1 MHMLASKHDMKH
13 LLITTIAA
21 VVLVVTGLAGP
32 IHDAVMNGNI
42 DEVQWQ
48 LDAGVDVNEESS
60 KGLTPLHY
68 AASAGHNDIVE
79 LLIERGAN
87 VNATDSGKGATPLDY
102 AHWRDHE
109 EVIETLNAHNAQRE
123 HEKGGKGIGQ
133 SSLIHDA
140 ALDGDIDE
148 VQRQL
153 DAGVD
158 PNLKSSK
165 GATPLFYAV
174 YGGHLEIVELL
185 ITRGADVNALYLNG
199 NSVLD
204 QAHDYDDQEMVE
216 LLEAHGAEVA
226 DKVSGKGEGK
236 GKSAFLSITILGD
249 GDIIVEFDSGILQ
262 TANSINGPW
271 EDVDEVSPVTW
282 IADQFSKFARLKF
295 SK

>member
-1 MHMLASKHDMKH
+1 
-13 LLITTIAA
+13 

-60 KGLTPLHY
+60 NGLTPLHY

-185 ITRGADVNALYLNG
+185 ITRGADVNAVYLN

-204 QAHDYDDQEMVE
+204 QAHSYDDQEMVE

-226 DKVSGKGEGK
+226 DKVSG
-236 GKSAFLSITILGD
+236 
-249 GDIIVEFDSGILQ
+249 
-262 TANSINGPW
+262 
-271 EDVDEVSPVTW
+271 
-282 IADQFSKFARLKF
+282 
-295 SK
+295 

>member
-1 MHMLASKHDMKH
+1 MKH
-13 LLITTIAA
+13 TVITAICAALLVGATFAD
-21 VVLVVTGLAGP
+21 P
-32 IHDAVMNGNI
+32 IHDAALDGDF
-42 DEVQWQ
+42 DEVQRQ

-60 KGLTPLHY
+60 TGLTPLHY
-68 AASAGHNDIVE
+68 AASSGHNDIVE

-133 SSLIHDA
+133 SSVIHDA

-174 YGGHLEIVELL
+174 YGGHLKIVELL
-185 ITRGADVNALYLNG
+185 ITRGADVNAVYLN

-204 QAHDYDDQEMVE
+204 QAHSYDDQEIVE

-226 DKVSGKGEGK
+226 GKDSGKGDGK
-236 GKSAFLSITILGD
+236 GKSAFLSITNFGD
-249 GDIIVEFDSGILQ
+249 GDIIVEFEFGILQ

-282 IADQFSKFARLKF
+282 TADQFSKFARLKF

>member
-1 MHMLASKHDMKH
+1 
-13 LLITTIAA
+13 
-21 VVLVVTGLAGP
+21 
-32 IHDAVMNGNI
+32 MNGNI
-42 DEVQWQ
+42 DEVQLQ
-48 LDAGVDVNEESS
+48 LDAGADANEENSIGYS
-60 KGLTPLHY
+60 PLHY
-68 AASAGHNDIVE
+68 AAGVGRIDIVE
-79 LLIERGAN
+79 LLIEHGAN
-87 VNATDSGKGATPLDY
+87 INATDSSNKGATPLDY

-185 ITRGADVNALYLNG
+185 ITRGADVNAVYLN

-204 QAHDYDDQEMVE
+204 QAHSYDDQEMVE

-226 DKVSGKGEGK
+226 DKVSGKGDGK
-236 GKSAFLSITILGD
+236 GKSAFLSITNLGD
-249 GDIIVEFDSGILQ
+249 GDIIVEFDYGILQ

-282 IADQFSKFARLKF
+282 TTDQFAKFARLKF

>member
-1 MHMLASKHDMKH
+1 MKH
-13 LLITTIAA
+13 IILTTIAA

>member
-1 MHMLASKHDMKH
+1 MKNF
-13 LLITTIAA
+13 LLTTIAA
-21 VVLVVTGLAGP
+21 VLLVVTGLAGP
-32 IHDAVMNGNI
+32 IHDAVKNGNI

-48 LDAGVDVNEESS
+48 LDAGVDVNEENSN
-60 KGLTPLHY
+60 GLTPLHY

-87 VNATDSGKGATPLDY
+87 VNATDSGKGGTPLDY
-102 AHWRDHE
+102 AYWGDQE

-185 ITRGADVNALYLNG
+185 ITRGADVNAVYLN

-204 QAHDYDDQEMVE
+204 QAHSYDDKEIVE
-216 LLEAHGAEVA
+216 LLEVHGAEVA
-226 DKVSGKGEGK
+226 DKVSGKVDGK
-236 GKSAFLSITILGD
+236 GKSAFLSITNFDD
-249 GDIIVEFDSGILQ
+249 GDIIVEFDFGILQ

-271 EDVDEVSPVTW
+271 EDVDEVSPVIWT
-282 IADQFSKFARLKF
+282 ADQFSKFARLKF

>member
-1 MHMLASKHDMKH
+1 M
-13 LLITTIAA
+13 LITTIAA
-21 VVLVVTGLAGP
+21 VLLVGTGLAGP

-48 LDAGVDVNEESS
+48 LDAGIDVNEESS

-102 AHWRDHE
+102 AHWGDHE

-185 ITRGADVNALYLNG
+185 ITRGADVNAVYLNG

-204 QAHDYDDQEMVE
+204 QAHNYDDQEMVE

-295 SK
+295 TK

>member
-1 MHMLASKHDMKH
+1 MK
-13 LLITTIAA
+13 LLLTTIAA

-32 IHDAVMNGNI
+32 IHDAIMNGNI

>member
-1 MHMLASKHDMKH
+1 MKH
-13 LLITTIAA
+13 ILITIAA
-21 VVLVVTGLAGP
+21 LVLVSTGLAWP

-48 LDAGVDVNEESS
+48 LDAGADPNLKNS
-60 KGLTPLHY
+60 KGATPLHY

-87 VNATDSGKGATPLDY
+87 VNATDSGKGGTPLDY
-102 AHWRDHE
+102 ACWGDQE
-109 EVIETLNAHNAQRE
+109 EVIETLNAHNAQRQ

-133 SSLIHDA
+133 SHLIHDA

-158 PNLKSSK
+158 PNLKSFK

-174 YGGHLEIVELL
+174 YGGHLEVVELL
-185 ITRGADVNALYLNG
+185 ITRGADVNTMHLN

-204 QAHDYDDQEMVE
+204 QAHSYNDQEIVK
-216 LLEAHGAEVA
+216 LLEVHGAEVA
-226 DKVSGKGEGK
+226 NKVSGKGDAK
-236 GKSAFLSITILGD
+236 GKSAFLSITSFGD

-282 IADQFSKFARLKF
+282 TANQSFKFARLKL

>member
-1 MHMLASKHDMKH
+1 MKNF
-13 LLITTIAA
+13 LLTTIAA
-21 VVLVVTGLAGP
+21 VLLVVTGLAGP
-32 IHDAVMNGNI
+32 IHDAVKNGNI

-48 LDAGVDVNEESS
+48 LDAGVDVNEENSN
-60 KGLTPLHY
+60 GLTPLHY

-87 VNATDSGKGATPLDY
+87 VNATDSGKGGTPLDY
-102 AHWRDHE
+102 AHWGDQE

-185 ITRGADVNALYLNG
+185 ITRGADVNAVYLN

-204 QAHDYDDQEMVE
+204 QAHSYDDKEIVE
-216 LLEAHGAEVA
+216 LLEVHGAEVA
-226 DKVSGKGEGK
+226 DKVSGKGDGK
-236 GKSAFLSITILGD
+236 GKSAFLSITNFDD
-249 GDIIVEFDSGILQ
+249 GDIIVEFDFGILQ

-271 EDVDEVSPVTW
+271 EDVDEVSPVIWT
-282 IADQFSKFARLKF
+282 ADQFSKFARLKF

>member
-1 MHMLASKHDMKH
+1 MKH
-13 LLITTIAA
+13 LLLTTIAA

-102 AHWRDHE
+102 AHWGDHE

-185 ITRGADVNALYLNG
+185 ITRGADVNAVYLN

-204 QAHDYDDQEMVE
+204 QAHSYDDQEMVE

-226 DKVSGKGEGK
+226 DKVSGKGDNK
-236 GKSAFLSITILGD
+236 GKASIEITNTGD
-249 GDIIVEFDSGILQ
+249 GSVMLEFKAGCVLQ
-262 TANSINGPW
+262 AANSINGPW

-282 IADQFSKFARLKF
+282 TTDQFAKFARLKF

>member
-1 MHMLASKHDMKH
+1 MKH
-13 LLITTIAA
+13 TVITAICAALLVGAA
-21 VVLVVTGLAGP
+21 FADP
-32 IHDAVMNGNI
+32 IHDAALDGDF
-42 DEVQWQ
+42 DEVQRQ

-60 KGLTPLHY
+60 TGLTPLHY
-68 AASAGHNDIVE
+68 AASSGHNDIVE

-123 HEKGGKGIGQ
+123 HEKGGKGIGH
-133 SSLIHDA
+133 SSVIHDA

-174 YGGHLEIVELL
+174 YEGHLEIVELL
-185 ITRGADVNALYLNG
+185 ITRGADVNAVYLN

-204 QAHDYDDQEMVE
+204 QAHSYDDQEIVE
-216 LLEAHGAEVA
+216 LLEVHGAEVA
-226 DKVSGKGEGK
+226 DKVSGKGDGK
-236 GKSAFLSITILGD
+236 GKSAFLSITNFGD
-249 GDIIVEFDSGILQ
+249 GDIIVEFDFGILQ

-282 IADQFSKFARLKF
+282 TADQFSKFARLKF

>member
-1 MHMLASKHDMKH
+1 
-13 LLITTIAA
+13 
-21 VVLVVTGLAGP
+21 
-32 IHDAVMNGNI
+32 
-42 DEVQWQ
+42 
-48 LDAGVDVNEESS
+48 
-60 KGLTPLHY
+60 
-68 AASAGHNDIVE
+68 
-79 LLIERGAN
+79 
-87 VNATDSGKGATPLDY
+87 
-102 AHWRDHE
+102 
-109 EVIETLNAHNAQRE
+109 
-123 HEKGGKGIGQ
+123 
-133 SSLIHDA
+133 
-140 ALDGDIDE
+140 

-174 YGGHLEIVELL
+174 YGGYLEIVELL
-185 ITRGADVNALYLNG
+185 IARGADVNAVNLNG

-204 QAHDYDDQEMVE
+204 QAHNYDDQEMVE

-226 DKVSGKGEGK
+226 DKVSGKGDGK
-236 GKSAFLSITILGD
+236 GKSAFLSITNFGD

-282 IADQFSKFARLKF
+282 TADKFSKFARLKF

>member
-1 MHMLASKHDMKH
+1 MKH
-13 LLITTIAA
+13 LLLTTIAA

-32 IHDAVMNGNI
+32 IHDAVMNGDI

-60 KGLTPLHY
+60 NGLTTLHY

-87 VNATDSGKGATPLDY
+87 VNATDSGKGGTPLDY
-102 AHWRDHE
+102 AHWGDQE

-165 GATPLFYAV
+165 GAAPLFYAV

-185 ITRGADVNALYLNG
+185 ITRGADVNAVYLN

-204 QAHDYDDQEMVE
+204 QAHSYDDQEIVE
-216 LLEAHGAEVA
+216 LLEVHGAEVA
-226 DKVSGKGEGK
+226 DKVSGKGDWK
-236 GKSAFLSITILGD
+236 GKSAFLSITNFGD
-249 GDIIVEFDSGILQ
+249 GDIIVEFDFGILQ

-271 EDVDEVSPVTW
+271 KDVDEVSPVTW
-282 IADQFSKFARLKF
+282 TADQFSKFARLKF

>member
-1 MHMLASKHDMKH
+1 MKQ

-21 VVLVVTGLAGP
+21 VVLVATGLAGP

-48 LDAGVDVNEESS
+48 LDAGIDPNLKNS
-60 KGLTPLHY
+60 KGATPLHY
-68 AASAGHNDIVE
+68 AASEGHNDIVE

-87 VNATDSGKGATPLDY
+87 VNATDRGKGGTPLDY
-102 AHWRDHE
+102 AYWGDQE
-109 EVIETLNAHNAQRE
+109 EVIETLNEHNAQRE

-185 ITRGADVNALYLNG
+185 ITRGADVNAAYLN

-204 QAHDYDDQEMVE
+204 QAHSYDDQEIVE
-216 LLEAHGAEVA
+216 LLELHGAEVA
-226 DKVSGKGEGK
+226 DKVSGKGDGK
-236 GKSAFLSITILGD
+236 GKSAFLSITNFGD

-282 IADQFSKFARLKF
+282 TADQFSKFARLKF

>member
-1 MHMLASKHDMKH
+1 MKH
-13 LLITTIAA
+13 LLLTTIAA

-32 IHDAVMNGNI
+32 IHDAVMNGDI

-60 KGLTPLHY
+60 TGLTPLHY

-123 HEKGGKGIGQ
+123 HEKGGKGIAQ

-158 PNLKSSK
+158 PNLKSYK

-185 ITRGADVNALYLNG
+185 ITRGADVNALYLN

-204 QAHDYDDQEMVE
+204 QAHSYDDQEIVE
-216 LLEAHGAEVA
+216 LLEVHGAEVA
-226 DKVSGKGEGK
+226 DKVSGKGDGKGDGK
-236 GKSAFLSITILGD
+236 GKSEFLSITNFGD
-249 GDIIVEFDSGILQ
+249 GDIIVEFDFGILQ

-282 IADQFSKFARLKF
+282 TADQFSKFARLKF

>member
-1 MHMLASKHDMKH
+1 MKH
-13 LLITTIAA
+13 LLLTTIAA
-21 VVLVVTGLAGP
+21 VLLVVTGLAGQ

-87 VNATDSGKGATPLDY
+87 VNATDSGKGGTPLDY
-102 AHWRDHE
+102 AHWGDQE

-185 ITRGADVNALYLNG
+185 ITRGADVNAVYLNI
-199 NSVLD
+199 SVLD
-204 QAHDYDDQEMVE
+204 QAHSYDDQEIVE
-216 LLEAHGAEVA
+216 LLEVHGAEVA
-226 DKVSGKGEGK
+226 DKVSGKDDGK
-236 GKSAFLSITILGD
+236 GKSAFLSITNFGD
-249 GDIIVEFDSGILQ
+249 GDIIVEFDFGILQ

-282 IADQFSKFARLKF
+282 TADQFSKFARLKF

>member
-1 MHMLASKHDMKH
+1 MKH
-13 LLITTIAA
+13 ILITTIAA

-102 AHWRDHE
+102 AHWGDHE

-185 ITRGADVNALYLNG
+185 ITRGADVNALDLNG

-204 QAHDYDDQEMVE
+204 QAHNYDDQEMVE

-249 GDIIVEFDSGILQ
+249 GDTIVEFDSGILQ

>member
-1 MHMLASKHDMKH
+1 MLV
-13 LLITTIAA
+13 I
-21 VVLVVTGLAGP
+21 TGLAGP

-42 DEVQWQ
+42 DELQWQ
-48 LDAGVDVNEESS
+48 LDTGVDVNEESS
-60 KGLTPLHY
+60 KGLTALHY

-87 VNATDSGKGATPLDY
+87 VNATDSGKGGTPLDY
-102 AHWRDHE
+102 AYWGDQE

-185 ITRGADVNALYLNG
+185 ITCGADVNAVHLN

-204 QAHDYDDQEMVE
+204 QAHIYDDQEIVE
-216 LLEAHGAEVA
+216 LLEVNGAEVA
-226 DKVSGKGEGK
+226 GKVSGKGDGK
-236 GKSAFLSITILGD
+236 GKSAFLSITNFGD
-249 GDIIVEFDSGILQ
+249 GYIIVEFDFGILQ

-271 EDVDEVSPVTW
+271 KDVDEVSPVTW
-282 IADQFSKFARLKF
+282 TADQFSKFARLKF

>member
-1 MHMLASKHDMKH
+1 MKH
-13 LLITTIAA
+13 TVITAICAALLVGAA
-21 VVLVVTGLAGP
+21 FADP
-32 IHDAVMNGNI
+32 IHDAALDGDF
-42 DEVQWQ
+42 DEVQRQ
-48 LDAGVDVNEESS
+48 LDAGVGVNEESS
-60 KGLTPLHY
+60 TGLTPLHY
-68 AASAGHNDIVE
+68 AASSGHNDIVE

-158 PNLKSSK
+158 PNLKNSK

-185 ITRGADVNALYLNG
+185 ITRGADVNAVYLN

-204 QAHDYDDQEMVE
+204 QAHSYDDQEMVE

-226 DKVSGKGEGK
+226 DKVSGKGDGK
-236 GKSAFLSITILGD
+236 GKSAFLSITNFGD

-282 IADQFSKFARLKF
+282 TADQFSKFARLKF

>member
-1 MHMLASKHDMKH
+1 MKH
-13 LLITTIAA
+13 KVITAICAALLVGAA
-21 VVLVVTGLAGP
+21 FADP
-32 IHDAVMNGNI
+32 IHDAALDGDF
-42 DEVQWQ
+42 DEVQRQ

-87 VNATDSGKGATPLDY
+87 VNATDSGKGGTPLDY
-102 AHWRDHE
+102 AHWGDQE

-165 GATPLFYAV
+165 GAAPLFYAV
-174 YGGHLEIVELL
+174 YGGYLEIVELL
-185 ITRGADVNALYLNG
+185 ITRGADVNAVYLN

-204 QAHDYDDQEMVE
+204 QAHSYGDQE
-216 LLEAHGAEVA
+216 
-226 DKVSGKGEGK
+226 
-236 GKSAFLSITILGD
+236 LSLIHI
-249 GDIIVEFDSGILQ
+249 
-262 TANSINGPW
+262 
-271 EDVDEVSPVTW
+271 
-282 IADQFSKFARLKF
+282 
-295 SK
+295 

>member
-1 MHMLASKHDMKH
+1 MKH
-13 LLITTIAA
+13 LLITTIVA
-21 VVLVVTGLAGP
+21 VLLVGTGLAGP
-32 IHDAVMNGNI
+32 IHDAIMNGNI

-282 IADQFSKFARLKF
+282 TADQFSKFARLKF

>member
-1 MHMLASKHDMKH
+1 ML
-13 LLITTIAA
+13 
-21 VVLVVTGLAGP
+21 LVGTGLAGP
-32 IHDAVMNGNI
+32 IHDAIMNGNI

>member
-1 MHMLASKHDMKH
+1 MKH
-13 LLITTIAA
+13 TVITAICAALLVGAA
-21 VVLVVTGLAGP
+21 FADP
-32 IHDAVMNGNI
+32 IHDAALVGDF

-60 KGLTPLHY
+60 NGLTTLHY

-87 VNATDSGKGATPLDY
+87 VNATDSGKGGTPLDY
-102 AHWRDHE
+102 AHWGDQE

-185 ITRGADVNALYLNG
+185 ITRGADVNAVYLNI
-199 NSVLD
+199 SVLD
-204 QAHDYDDQEMVE
+204 QAHSYDDQEIVE
-216 LLEAHGAEVA
+216 LLEVHGAEVA
-226 DKVSGKGEGK
+226 DKVSGKGDGK
-236 GKSAFLSITILGD
+236 GKSAFLSITNFGD
-249 GDIIVEFDSGILQ
+249 GDIIVEFDFGMLQ

-282 IADQFSKFARLKF
+282 TADQFSKFARLKF

>member
-1 MHMLASKHDMKH
+1 MKH
-13 LLITTIAA
+13 TVITAICAALLVGAA
-21 VVLVVTGLAGP
+21 FADP
-32 IHDAVMNGNI
+32 IHDAALDGDF
-42 DEVQWQ
+42 DEVQRQ
-48 LDAGVDVNEESS
+48 LDAGVGVNEESS
-60 KGLTPLHY
+60 TGLTPLHY
-68 AASAGHNDIVE
+68 AASSGHNDIVE

-102 AHWRDHE
+102 AHWKDHE

-123 HEKGGKGIGQ
+123 HEKGGGGIGQ
-133 SSLIHDA
+133 SSVIHDA

-185 ITRGADVNALYLNG
+185 ITRGADVNAVYLN

-204 QAHDYDDQEMVE
+204 QAHSYDDQEIVE
-216 LLEAHGAEVA
+216 LLEVHGAEVA
-226 DKVSGKGEGK
+226 DKVSGKGDGK
-236 GKSAFLSITILGD
+236 GKSAFLSITNFGD

-282 IADQFSKFARLKF
+282 TADQFSKFARLKF

>member
-1 MHMLASKHDMKH
+1 MKH
-13 LLITTIAA
+13 ILLTTIAA
-21 VVLVVTGLAGP
+21 VLLVGTGLAGP
-32 IHDAVMNGNI
+32 IHDAVL
-42 DEVQWQ
+42 DE
-48 LDAGVDVNEESS
+48 
-60 KGLTPLHY
+60 
-68 AASAGHNDIVE
+68 
-79 LLIERGAN
+79 
-87 VNATDSGKGATPLDY
+87 
-102 AHWRDHE
+102 
-109 EVIETLNAHNAQRE
+109 
-123 HEKGGKGIGQ
+123 
-133 SSLIHDA
+133 
-140 ALDGDIDE
+140 DIDE

-185 ITRGADVNALYLNG
+185 ITRGADVNAVYLN

-204 QAHDYDDQEMVE
+204 QAHSYDDQEMVE

-226 DKVSGKGEGK
+226 DKVSGKGDGK
-236 GKSAFLSITILGD
+236 GKSAFLSITNFGD

-282 IADQFSKFARLKF
+282 TADQFSKFARLKF

>member
-1 MHMLASKHDMKH
+1 MKH

-21 VVLVVTGLAGP
+21 VLLVGTGLAGP
-32 IHDAVMNGNI
+32 IHDAIMNGNI

>member
-1 MHMLASKHDMKH
+1 MK
-13 LLITTIAA
+13 LLLTTIAA

-204 QAHDYDDQEMVE
+204 QAHNYDDQEMVE

>member
-1 MHMLASKHDMKH
+1 MKQ
-13 LLITTIAA
+13 LLITIAA
-21 VVLVVTGLAGP
+21 VVLVATGLAGP

-48 LDAGVDVNEESS
+48 LDAGVDPNLKNS
-60 KGLTPLHY
+60 KGATPLHY
-68 AASAGHNDIVE
+68 AASEGHNDIVE

-87 VNATDSGKGATPLDY
+87 VNATDSGKGGTPLDY
-102 AHWRDHE
+102 AHWGDQE

-185 ITRGADVNALYLNG
+185 ITRGADVNAVYLN

-204 QAHDYDDQEMVE
+204 QAHSCDDQEIVE
-216 LLEAHGAEVA
+216 LLEVHGAEVA
-226 DKVSGKGEGK
+226 DKVSGKGDGK
-236 GKSAFLSITILGD
+236 GKSAFLSITNFGD

-282 IADQFSKFARLKF
+282 TADQFSKFARLKF

>member
-1 MHMLASKHDMKH
+1 MKNF
-13 LLITTIAA
+13 LLTTIAA
-21 VVLVVTGLAGP
+21 VLLVVTGLAGP
-32 IHDAVMNGNI
+32 IHDAVKNGNI

-60 KGLTPLHY
+60 NGLTPLHY

-87 VNATDSGKGATPLDY
+87 VNATDSGKGGTPLDY
-102 AHWRDHE
+102 AHWGDQE

-148 VQRQL
+148 MQRQL

-174 YGGHLEIVELL
+174 YGGHLDIVELL
-185 ITRGADVNALYLNG
+185 ITRGADVNAVYLN

-204 QAHDYDDQEMVE
+204 QAHSYDDQEIVE
-216 LLEAHGAEVA
+216 LLEVHGAEVA
-226 DKVSGKGEGK
+226 DKVSGKGDGK
-236 GKSAFLSITILGD
+236 GKSAFLSITNFDD
-249 GDIIVEFDSGILQ
+249 GDIIVEFDFGILQ

-271 EDVDEVSPVTW
+271 EDVDEVSPVIWT
-282 IADQFSKFARLKF
+282 ADQFSKFARLKF

>member
-1 MHMLASKHDMKH
+1 MKQI
-13 LLITTIAA
+13 LITTIVA

-60 KGLTPLHY
+60 NGLTPLHY

-153 DAGVD
+153 DARVD

-185 ITRGADVNALYLNG
+185 ITRGADVNAVYLN

-204 QAHDYDDQEMVE
+204 QAHSYDDQEMVE

-226 DKVSGKGEGK
+226 DKVSGKGDGK
-236 GKSAFLSITILGD
+236 GKSAFLSITNFGD

-282 IADQFSKFARLKF
+282 TADQFSKFARLKF